1 MNTNQNNIAYY
12 ALNVTTQ
19 EQYNTALEESKKA
32 GLYTAMLSGFPNSI
46 EEGEMFCV
54 VYGLPVNANIPLPII
69 IDGFNKE
76 DDDNTDVQ
84 YFDTIEEFL
93 SVVKPMAVEKVKD
106 LSEEE
111 ISNAKNFL
119 EIVSQLHG

>member
-32 GLYTAMLSGFPNSI
+32 GLYTVMLSGFPNSI

-54 VYGLPVNANIPLPII
+54 VYGLPVNENIPLPII

-93 SVVKPMAVEKVKD
+93 NVVKPMAVEKVKD

-111 ISNAKNFL
+111 ISNAKTFL

>member
-19 EQYNTALEESKKA
+19 EQYNTALEESEKA

-54 VYGLPVNANIPLPII
+54 VYGLPVNEDIPLPVI

-84 YFDTIEEFL
+84 YFDTLEEFL
-93 SVVKPMAVEKVKD
+93 NVVKPMAVEKVKD

-111 ISNAKNFL
+111 ISNAKMLLKIF
-119 EIVSQLHG
+119 SQLHG